1 MIRVKRLRIAL
12 PPERRHEAAQL
23 ARLAA
28 ERLARVMPVG
38 AGGRIDRLTAAP
50 VTARKGASREQLAGD
65 IASSV
70 TRGLAVRRGGGQGE
84 EG

>member
-12 PPERRHEAAQL
+12 PPERRHEAAAL

-28 ERLARVMPVG
+28 ERLAQSLPAG
-38 AGGRIDRLTAAP
+38 ADGRIDHLTAAP
-50 VTARKGASREQLAGD
+50 VATQKGASRERLAGD

-70 TRGLAVRRGGGQGE
+70 KHGLAARRGGGQGG

>member
-12 PPERRHEAAQL
+12 PPGRRHEAAQL
-23 ARLAA
+23 ARLSA
-28 ERLARVMPVG
+28 ERLAQAVPAG

-50 VTARKGASREQLAGD
+50 VVAQKGASRQRLAGD
-65 IASSV
+65 IATSV
-70 TRGLAVRRGGGQGE
+70 KRGLAARRGGGQGG